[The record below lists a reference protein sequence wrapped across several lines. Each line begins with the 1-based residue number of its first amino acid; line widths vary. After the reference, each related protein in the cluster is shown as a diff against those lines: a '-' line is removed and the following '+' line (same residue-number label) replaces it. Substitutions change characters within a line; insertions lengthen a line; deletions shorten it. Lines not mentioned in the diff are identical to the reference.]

1 MATQYA
7 VTGEPNHNTSFTKY
21 VPSDTGMELNLKLR
35 QVLSKHYHQMYAIK
49 PM

>member
-7 VTGEPNHNTSFTKY
+7 FTEEPHNNTSFTQY

-35 QVLSKHYHQMYAIK
+35 QVLSKH
-49 PM
+49 